1 MTENTAGT
9 AGQTGATDRA
19 SADATSTAGGSETNT
34 RWVPPPW
41 EPPLA
46 GTEVGHLLGA
56 LDRQRATFRWK
67 ADGLDAADLNTKIGA
82 STLTIGGL
90 LKHLA
95 LVEDE
100 KFTVWLS
107 GAPLGEPWVSL
118 GGPPDG
124 DDADEWVF
132 GSAADDSPENL
143 YALYDGAVRRSHRR
157 LAAVLA
163 NGGLD
168 QPVHIQFGNL
178 GHLSLRRLLFDL
190 LEEYGRHTGH
200 ADLLREAVDGR
211 VGEDPPM
218 DWSPWPEQT
227 ELNATGVV

>member
-1 MTENTAGT
+1 MTENTTET
-9 AGQTGATDRA
+9 AGQTGATDQA
-19 SADATSTAGGSETNT
+19 SADATSTAGAGEANT
-34 RWVPPPW
+34 RRVPPPW

-67 ADGLDAADLNTKIGA
+67 ADGLDAAGLNTRIGA

-95 LVEDE
+95 VVEDE

-118 GGPPDG
+118 GGPPGG

-132 GSAADDSPENL
+132 GSAAADSPEDL
-143 YALYDGAVRRSHRR
+143 YALYDGAVRRSHQR
-157 LAAVLA
+157 LGAALA

-168 QPVHIQFGNL
+168 QPAHIQFGSR

-211 VGEDPPM
+211 VGEDPPPG
-218 DWSPWPEQT
+218 WQARS
-227 ELNATGVV
+227 GR

>member
-1 MTENTAGT
+1 VSEK
-9 AGQTGATDRA
+9 A
-19 SADATSTAGGSETNT
+19 SEVADGNDVDS

-46 GTEVGHLLGA
+46 GTEVEHLLGA

-67 ADGLDAADLNTKIGA
+67 ADGLDATGLRAKIGA
-82 STLTIGGL
+82 SALTIGGL

-107 GAPLGEPWVSL
+107 GAPLGEPWASL
-118 GGPPDG
+118 GGPPEG
-124 DDADEWVF
+124 DHADEWVF
-132 GSAADDSPENL
+132 GSSAEDGPEDL
-143 YALYDGAVRRSHRR
+143 YALYDGAVQRSRRR
-157 LAAVLA
+157 LATVLA

-168 QPVHIQFGNL
+168 QPVHIRFGDL

-190 LEEYGRHTGH
+190 LEEYGRHIGH

-218 DWSPWPEQT
+218 DWRPGWSGWK
-227 ELNATGVV
+227 

>member
-1 MTENTAGT
+1 MTDNSSES
-9 AGQTGATDRA
+9 AGQTGATGQA
-19 SADATSTAGGSETNT
+19 SAAAASTGGDIEANN

-46 GTEVGHLLGA
+46 GTEVEHLLGA

-67 ADGLDAADLNTKIGA
+67 ADGLDAAGMNTTIGA
-82 STLTIGGL
+82 SALTIGGL

-95 LVEDE
+95 VVEDE

-132 GSAADDSPENL
+132 GSAANDSTEDL
-143 YALYDGAVRRSHRR
+143 YALYDGAVQRSHQR
-157 LAAVLA
+157 LAAALA

-168 QPVHIQFGNL
+168 QPVHIQFGDL
-178 GHLSLRRLLFDL
+178 GPLSLRRLLFDL

-200 ADLLREAVDGR
+200 ADLLR

-218 DWSPWPEQT
+218 DWRPPEQT
-227 ELNATGVV
+227 G

>member
-1 MTENTAGT
+1 MSEKG
-9 AGQTGATDRA
+9 
-19 SADATSTAGGSETNT
+19 SEVAGGSDANS
-34 RWVPPPW
+34 RWIPPPW

-46 GTEVGHLLGA
+46 GTEVEHLLGA

-67 ADGLDAADLNTKIGA
+67 ADGVDAAGLRAKIGA
-82 STLTIGGL
+82 SALTIGGL

-107 GAPLGEPWVSL
+107 GAPLGEPWASL
-118 GGPPDG
+118 GGPPEG

-132 GSAADDSPENL
+132 GSSAEDAPDDL
-143 YALYDGAVRRSHRR
+143 YALYDGAVERSRQR
-157 LAAVLA
+157 LATVLA

-168 QPVHIQFGNL
+168 QPVHIRFGDL

-218 DWSPWPEQT
+218 DWRPGTDDS
-227 ELNATGVV
+227 G